1 MSCKSINSEENKNII
16 TNKTNEE
23 NVSIEENDEKLIRII
38 SNFIDSIFEES
49 SKEIKLNLRK
59 DLHRSM
65 EIKNK
70 NPIENNYSQ
79 SLNRSCINDSELSEQ
94 KLKINKKKFIY
105 EERLRMINQQ
115 ISFLQKQKSKL
126 NKQLSLM
133 EVNEKSLYS
142 KSEKILK
149 REDKIN
155 NEKEAKDKGPEN
167 KIKFFNE
174 EVEKNGSLYPFASE
188 EKKQNSDNDNNN
200 NNNDLLRSSHSLK
213 KDMRRE
219 KQLTKDI
226 KIINLNNIYNF
237 KITDF
242 NSYRGYRNII
252 LNKKHFNIENDII
265 FKSKF
270 KYKG

>member
-1 MSCKSINSEENKNII
+1 MSCKSINSEESINII

-105 EERLRMINQQ
+105 EERLRIINQQ

-126 NKQLSLM
+126 NKQLSLI
-133 EVNEKSLYS
+133 EVDEKSLYS

-149 REDKIN
+149 SEEKIN
-155 NEKEAKDKGPEN
+155 NEKEIKDEEPEN
-167 KIKFFNE
+167 LIKFFNT
-174 EVEKNGSLYPFASE
+174 EVEKNESLYPFA
-188 EKKQNSDNDNNN
+188 
-200 NNNDLLRSSHSLK
+200 
-213 KDMRRE
+213 
-219 KQLTKDI
+219 
-226 KIINLNNIYNF
+226 Y
-237 KITDF
+237 
-242 NSYRGYRNII
+242 
-252 LNKKHFNIENDII
+252 
-265 FKSKF
+265 
-270 KYKG
+270 

>member
-1 MSCKSINSEENKNII
+1 MSCKSINSEESINII

-105 EERLRMINQQ
+105 EERLRIINQQ

-126 NKQLSLM
+126 NKQLSLI
-133 EVNEKSLYS
+133 EVDEKSLYS

-149 REDKIN
+149 TEEKIN
-155 NEKEAKDKGPEN
+155 NEKETKDEEPEN
-167 KIKFFNE
+167 LIKFFNT
-174 EVEKNGSLYPFASE
+174 EVEKNESLYPFASE
-188 EKKQNSDNDNNN
+188 EKKKQNSDNDN
-200 NNNDLLRSSHSLK
+200 RSSHSLK
-213 KDMRRE
+213 KDNRRE
-219 KQLTKDI
+219 KQLTKNI

-242 NSYRGYRNII
+242 NSYRSYRNII
-252 LNKKHFNIENDII
+252 LNKKHFNIKNDII
-265 FKSKF
+265 LKSKF
-270 KYKG
+270 KFKG

>member
-1 MSCKSINSEENKNII
+1 MSCEVNSEEIININS
-16 TNKTNEE
+16 NKTNEE

-49 SKEIKLNLRK
+49 SKEIQLELRK
-59 DLHRSM
+59 DFNRSM

-94 KLKINKKKFIY
+94 KLKIHKKKFIY
-105 EERLRMINQQ
+105 EERLRIINQQ

-126 NKQLSLM
+126 NKQLSLI
-133 EVNEKSLYS
+133 ESNEKSLYS

-149 REDKIN
+149 REEKMN
-155 NEKEAKDKGPEN
+155 NEKEIKDEESEN
-167 KIKFFNE
+167 LIKCYNADA
-174 EVEKNGSLYPFASE
+174 EKSESLYPFASE
-188 EKKQNSDNDNNN
+188 EKKQNNDND
-200 NNNDLLRSSHSLK
+200 NNNDLLRSSNSAK
-213 KDMRRE
+213 KDMRKE

-226 KIINLNNIYNF
+226 KIINLNNVYNI

-265 FKSKF
+265 LKSKF